1 MVDPA
6 TVIATHLSQIIKDHS
21 HELLGFDEAQQL
33 LNALAK
39 SAPKLTEDL
48 VPKVLSLSAF
58 VRVLQTLLAERVPLR
73 NLRGIAEAL
82 AEAAPRSQEPVV
94 LASAVR
100 VALSRQIVQEIN
112 GLETDLPVL
121 TLAPA
126 LERVLQESL
135 QGGGAVLEPG
145 LAERMH
151 QSLSDQV
158 RRQAQIG
165 QPAVLLVP
173 AGLRPW
179 LAKFTRQSLP
189 DLHVLAYNEV
199 PETKQIRLVGA
210 IS

>member
-1 MVDPA
+1 VP
-6 TVIATHLSQIIKDHS
+6 IK
-21 HELLGFDEAQQL
+21 
-33 LNALAK
+33 
-39 SAPKLTEDL
+39 
-48 VPKVLSLSAF
+48 
-58 VRVLQTLLAERVPLR
+58 

-112 GLETDLPVL
+112 GLEPELPVL
-121 TLAPA
+121 TLAPQ
-126 LERVLQESL
+126 LERVLQDSL
-135 QGGGAVLEPG
+135 QGSGAVLEPG

-158 RRQAQIG
+158 RRQAQAG

-173 AGLRPW
+173 AGLRPL

-199 PETKQIRLVGA
+199 PDSKQIRLIGA
-210 IS
+210 VS